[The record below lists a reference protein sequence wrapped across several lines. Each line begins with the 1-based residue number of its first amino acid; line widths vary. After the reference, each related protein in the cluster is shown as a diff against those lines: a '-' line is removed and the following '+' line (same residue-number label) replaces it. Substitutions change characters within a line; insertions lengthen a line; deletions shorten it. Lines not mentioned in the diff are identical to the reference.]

1 MSALDAAKFIIENT
15 PVGMLNEINKNMK
28 LIDEKLTNTKEY
40 NNIIKN
46 YEENHFKQIPLEND
60 KSLITEYNKDKE
72 GFYYDQSK
80 KYKVQI
86 LPLSEN
92 FEKLERLTNEFILQ
106 ALIDKEITEYQNKY
120 YIKGKTSHNVYY
132 EELPNGN
139 FQVNIEI
146 ASQVIKIQ
154 MNQTG
159 EWLSHYLLT
168 KTNKKGE
175 YNLKGE
181 IKIKTYYFEDNNCHF
196 HLNEKVNENFSAKND
211 KEISKKIIEIIEKKE
226 NDIQIQLN
234 KTFENFSENVMKPL
248 RRKISLTSTKMNWNI
263 NRIEL
268 KKDDE

>member
-1 MSALDAAKFIIENT
+1 
-15 PVGMLNEINKNMK
+15 
-28 LIDEKLTNTKEY
+28 
-40 NNIIKN
+40 
-46 YEENHFKQIPLEND
+46 
-60 KSLITEYNKDKE
+60 
-72 GFYYDQSK
+72 
-80 KYKVQI
+80 
-86 LPLSEN
+86 
-92 FEKLERLTNEFILQ
+92 
-106 ALIDKEITEYQNKY
+106 
-120 YIKGKTSHNVYY
+120 
-132 EELPNGN
+132 
-139 FQVNIEI
+139 
-146 ASQVIKIQ
+146 

-168 KTNKKGE
+168 KTNKMGE

-226 NDIQIQLN
+226 NDIQIQFN